1 MTDASSG
8 AVRIETDGDI
18 AVLVVDNPP
27 VNAGSL
33 AVRRGLRDALDQ
45 VERDAA
51 LAGAVIVGAGKTFIA
66 GSDIREFDLPIQDPS
81 LPDVIA
87 TIEAMKKPVV
97 AAIHGAALGGGFEL
111 TLGCDA
117 RVALDGAVV
126 GLPEVSLGMIPG
138 AGGTQRVAFLAGK
151 AAAIEIVASARR
163 IRAAEALALG
173 LIDEVVSDDLR
184 GAAIARARSLRG
196 RKQRVRDSALRVS
209 PDEQIAAARD
219 AALRR
224 GNGRPPVALAV
235 EAVEMAG
242 TVPFDEALAKE
253 REVFQRLRTGPE
265 AAALRH
271 LFFAERACA
280 RVPESRRAPVR
291 TIGVVG
297 AGTMGSGIAGC
308 FADAGFAVTLVD
320 RDRAAAEA
328 GIAKLAQHY
337 RGQAARKRLSE
348 AEGAAR
354 LARVRPA
361 GEFDALADA
370 DLVIEAV
377 FEDFD
382 VKRDVLRRLD
392 AVVRPD
398 AIVASNTSYLDLD
411 ALAAG
416 TAAPARI
423 VGLHFFS
430 PAQTMKLLEVV
441 RTQYVDDDVLAVALG
456 LAKRLGKLP
465 VVARVAEG
473 FVGNRIYAAYRRQ
486 CEFMLED
493 GAYPDQIDAALETFG
508 FAMGPFAVADM
519 SGLDIAWNMRKR
531 LGRGESGAR
540 YVEIPDVLC
549 EAGHFG
555 RKSGAG
561 YYRYDSSD
569 TRGARGEVDP
579 WVRQVIDRARVRKG
593 KTGQR
598 LSDEEIVGRALAA
611 IVGEAAKVLDEGTAQ
626 RADDIDVA
634 MVNGYGFPRHV
645 GGPLWWARQV
655 GEAEMGRLMD
665 RLAAVSGAGFSVGDW
680 RRAIA

>member
-1 MTDASSG
+1 MTGTTSA
-8 AVRIETDGDI
+8 AVRVEKEGDI

-33 AVRRGLRDALDQ
+33 AVRQGLRDALDQ

-51 LAGAVIVGAGKTFIA
+51 LAGAVIIGAGRTFIA
-66 GSDIREFDLPIQDPS
+66 GSDIREFDRPIQDPS

-151 AAAIEIVASARR
+151 AAAIEIVTSARR
-163 IRAAEALALG
+163 IRAGEALALG
-173 LIDEVVSDDLR
+173 LVDEVVRDDLR
-184 GAAIARARSLRG
+184 GAAIARVRSLHGGKR
-196 RKQRVRDSALRVS
+196 RVRDRALCVS
-209 PDEQIAAARD
+209 PDDRIAAARD
-219 AALRR
+219 TALRR
-224 GNGRPPVALAV
+224 GKGRLPVVLAV

-242 TVPFDEALAKE
+242 VVPFDEALVKE
-253 REVFQRLRTGPE
+253 REAFQRLRNGPE

-271 LFFAERACA
+271 LFFAERAGA
-280 RVPESRRAPVR
+280 RVPESHRAPVR
-291 TIGVVG
+291 TVGVIG

-308 FADAGFAVTLVD
+308 FADAGFDVTLVD
-320 RDRAAAEA
+320 RDRATAEA
-328 GIAKLAQHY
+328 GIAKLARHY
-337 RGQAARKRLSE
+337 QGQVARKRLSE

-377 FEDFD
+377 FEDLD

-392 AVVRPD
+392 AVVRAD

-416 TAAPARI
+416 TAVPARI

-473 FVGNRIYAAYRRQ
+473 FIGNRIYAAYRRQ

-493 GAYPDQIDAALETFG
+493 GAYPDQIDAALEAFG
-508 FAMGPFAVADM
+508 FAMGPFAVADL

-531 LGRGESGAR
+531 LGRGSR

-561 YYRYDSSD
+561 YYRYDPSD
-569 TRGARGEVDP
+569 TRGARGDIDP
-579 WVRQVIDRARVRKG
+579 WVRQVIDRARARKG
-593 KTGQR
+593 RTGQR
-598 LSDEEIVGRALAA
+598 LADEEIVGRALAA

-645 GGPLWWARQV
+645 GGPLWWARQAGEGEV
-655 GEAEMGRLMD
+655 GRWMD
-665 RLAAVSGAGFSVGDW
+665 RLAEVSGTGFSVGDW